1 MSSPHSEAGLGVL
14 VGHDGSAAAEHA
26 LHWAAR
32 DAAARRV
39 PLYIVTAVPV
49 GGLGHQHRAEV
60 RERAHALID
69 TAAAR
74 IRADIPAPAV
84 ETSVREGDSAESLL
98 AASARCDTIVVGSRG
113 HGGFTGLLLGSV
125 SLRVCAHSSCPVVVV
140 HTPAAEDAR
149 GVVVGVGGPED
160 GPAADFAAD
169 HARRLGG
176 GLRAVHS
183 WALPVTGLAPSL
195 VLPNMIDVEA
205 VRAERTRMVDKVL
218 GRIRTEDP
226 ELPVDTVVMN
236 GTAGRDLVDASIDSA
251 LVVVAAHRGRG
262 HLPMRLGP
270 TTHAVLHHARC
281 PVGVVPIH

>member
-1 MSSPHSEAGLGVL
+1 MSSPHSEVGLGVL
-14 VGHDGSAAAEHA
+14 VGHDGSAAADHA
-26 LHWAAR
+26 LRWAAQ

-49 GGLGHQHRAEV
+49 GGLGRRHRVEVHQ
-60 RERAHALID
+60 RAHTLID
-69 TAAAR
+69 AAAAR
-74 IRADIPAPAV
+74 IRADFPDLAV
-84 ETSVREGDSAESLL
+84 ETSVREGDSAEALL
-98 AASARCDTIVVGSRG
+98 AASARCDTVVVGSRG

-140 HTPAAEDAR
+140 HTAAAKDAR

-183 WALPVTGLAPSL
+183 WVLPVTGLAPSL

-205 VRAERTRMVDKVL
+205 VRAERTAMVDKVL
-218 GRIRTEDP
+218 DTIRIADP
-226 ELPVDTVVMN
+226 ELPVDAAVMN
-236 GTAGRDLVDASIDSA
+236 GTAGRDLVDASIDGA
-251 LVVVAAHRGRG
+251 LVVVGAHRRRG
-262 HLPMRLGP
+262 PLPMRLGP